1 MRLNAIEDIEEAIVS
16 WVIHN
21 GEHFHIVAEKLVP
34 DDFSQSSLGP
44 IWRCFNWLAS
54 NEKSITPETVS
65 YRLEQ
70 INAASSLKALPN
82 LSTPTNDGSAI
93 RTYVELVHKESQRRR
108 LAQTL
113 KRYASVVEQTPD
125 INLDALLHELDGEI
139 HTTKQHHAEQ
149 EPTLEEAVKKVL
161 EAQERFLDGEEPE
174 TVSLGLPGLN
184 AVTGGGRAKDYVI
197 VAGRPSHG
205 KTLLAIRSALENS
218 LLKKSPTLL
227 FSLEMGRDK
236 MINRCLATLS
246 GIPFRLIT
254 EPSDEEFKAH
264 GISRQH
270 FNSAVNEAAR
280 KLMAAPLHID
290 DRSENP
296 DKYPSALLKSAKR
309 WHAHF
314 GGLGQIIID
323 YIQLTDHE
331 PYMINASPERHI
343 NHASKSFKSMA
354 KSLNTNVMALS
365 QLNRN
370 LEAREDKRPILSDLR
385 GSGSIE
391 EDGDIIMFV
400 YQDRLYN
407 PNTVIPN
414 TLEIGIGKNRDGP
427 LERVLADLDLST
439 SSIINLTPEEAA
451 ERLKRYEASLKRR
464 SPSKKQ

>member
-161 EAQERFLDGEEPE
+161 EAQERFLDGEG
-174 TVSLGLPGLN
+174 TGNRKPGP
-184 AVTGGGRAKDYVI
+184 ARAQRSDGRRQSK
-197 VAGRPSHG
+197 R
-205 KTLLAIRSALENS
+205 LC
-218 LLKKSPTLL
+218 
-227 FSLEMGRDK
+227 
-236 MINRCLATLS
+236 NRCRT
-246 GIPFRLIT
+246 P
-254 EPSDEEFKAH
+254 
-264 GISRQH
+264 ISRQD
-270 FNSAVNEAAR
+270 AVSHTEC
-280 KLMAAPLHID
+280 
-290 DRSENP
+290 
-296 DKYPSALLKSAKR
+296 
-309 WHAHF
+309 
-314 GGLGQIIID
+314 LGKQ
-323 YIQLTDHE
+323 
-331 PYMINASPERHI
+331 
-343 NHASKSFKSMA
+343 
-354 KSLNTNVMALS
+354 
-365 QLNRN
+365 
-370 LEAREDKRPILSDLR
+370 
-385 GSGSIE
+385 
-391 EDGDIIMFV
+391 
-400 YQDRLYN
+400 
-407 PNTVIPN
+407 
-414 TLEIGIGKNRDGP
+414 
-427 LERVLADLDLST
+427 
-439 SSIINLTPEEAA
+439 SS
-451 ERLKRYEASLKRR
+451 
-464 SPSKKQ
+464 